1 MSVQADVPPYRS
13 VSAGSLFGSA
23 VGAEQLWNRLAG
35 SPTLRPQTPSIASSL
50 HLDRHDESMAD
61 CGDML
66 DNGNESAP
74 PMLESVVHTHE
85 LPEQFAFA
93 YWERDSENVAITTPS
108 GAIVHNAFPVRPR
121 VVLAERIV
129 WRPVLGRDGLAGH
142 RFDFVDGM
150 GEVGGHAEVFVSTTA
165 IHRVAL
171 VHATYSQL
179 ARSQGLVDNHSLL
192 EFNSPSQHYAK
203 LVSFLGRMSPGQ
215 LYLPVNELAVGS
227 QLLHAPLEVDQRH
240 TNNPAGAVAPAVWK
254 QTVAELGAI
263 AHVAMAASER
273 HNRSE
278 FARAGLS

>member
-1 MSVQADVPPYRS
+1 MSVHVDVPPYRS

-108 GAIVHNAFPVRPR
+108 GAVVHNAFPVRPR
-121 VVLAERIV
+121 VVTAERVV
-129 WRPVLGRDGLAGH
+129 WRPVLGHDGLSGH
-142 RFDFVDGM
+142 RFDLVDGM
-150 GEVGGHAEVFVSTTA
+150 GEVGAHVEVFVSTSA

-179 ARSQGLVDNHSLL
+179 ARSQGLVDHHSLL
-192 EFNSPSQHYAK
+192 EFNSPAQHHGK

-227 QLLHAPLEVDQRH
+227 QLQNAPLEIDTRH
-240 TNNPAGAVAPAVWK
+240 ANNPAAAVAAAVW
-254 QTVAELGAI
+254 QQAVAELGAI
-263 AHVAMAASER
+263 ANVAMAAAGE

-278 FARAGLS
+278 FARSGLS